1 MHRSEDGHGKDAAGT
16 RFTRRAD
23 FGQPE
28 SPHHV
33 IFQPPPFGLATPH
46 DRLESEAPPPDYGR
60 AAVIHRRGYEMDD
73 VSHQRNWLTQ
83 KCRDHFPELV
93 VSLLL
98 MFVGGLGTAI
108 IGGYQQLDSIA
119 KDSAL
124 TSKDVS
130 FIRESLDNL
139 KTGAQAQAQHL
150 EKHDDAL
157 SAHGERLSA
166 LEASKR

>member
-1 MHRSEDGHGKDAAGT
+1 
-16 RFTRRAD
+16 
-23 FGQPE
+23 
-28 SPHHV
+28 
-33 IFQPPPFGLATPH
+33 
-46 DRLESEAPPPDYGR
+46 
-60 AAVIHRRGYEMDD
+60 MDD

-139 KTGAQAQAQHL
+139 KSGAQAQAQHL